1 MSDLLMPSPAEG
13 VEEATI
19 ARWLKQ
25 SGDVVAVGDELL
37 EVETDKVTILHE
49 AEAAGV
55 LEIVA
60 PEGSSVPVGTVI
72 GRIVEAGAEVAATAA
87 PVAAAP
93 EAPAPDEQVQGERG
107 PEHEDAPVPVAAA
120 AAPAGSAAVRAT
132 PLARLI
138 ARRQGID
145 LTSIAGTGPYG
156 LVTRTDV
163 TGEPSAPAAR
173 IAVASAPVTGNGH
186 AAPGRNTEPTIE
198 TLSRVQKVIARR
210 MVEAKSTVPDFQV
223 QTEVVIDDVLELR
236 AQIKE
241 LADVRVPS
249 VNDFVLKAAALA
261 LREHPRVNASFSDEQ
276 FVLHPNVNV
285 GFAVAAD
292 DALIVPT
299 IRDADRRSL
308 LEIAAEARRLADRV
322 RSGSFTPEDISG
334 GTFTVSNL
342 GMFGMTSMTP
352 IINVPQAAILGVAAA
367 RDVPQIG
374 DDGSLV
380 RRRLMTLTLSCDH
393 RILYGADAARFLSL
407 VRTLLE
413 QPLRLMLDAQN
424 D

>member
-1 MSDLLMPSPAEG
+1 MSDLRMPSPAEG

-25 SGDVVAVGDELL
+25 DGDVVAVGDELL
-37 EVETDKVTILHE
+37 EIETDKVTILHE

-60 PEGSSVPVGTVI
+60 PEGSSVPVGELI
-72 GRIVEAGAEVAATAA
+72 GRVVEAGARVAAKAA

-93 EAPAPDEQVQGERG
+93 ATPAAAEREPEPEQE
-107 PEHEDAPVPVAAA
+107 PAPVPVA
-120 AAPAGSAAVRAT
+120 SADRSSSGTVRAT

-145 LTSIAGTGPYG
+145 LTSVAGTGPYG

-163 TGEPSAPAAR
+163 TGEPAAPAVRLA
-173 IAVASAPVTGNGH
+173 AASGQTTDNGH
-186 AAPGRNTEPTIE
+186 PAPAGGGEPTIE
-198 TLSRVQKVIARR
+198 ELSRVQKVIARR

-223 QTEVVIDDVLELR
+223 QTEVAIDDVLELR
-236 AQIKE
+236 TQIKE

-261 LREHPRVNASFSDEQ
+261 LREHPRVNASFRDEQ
-276 FVLHPNVNV
+276 FVLHPSVNV

-308 LEIAAEARRLADRV
+308 LEIAVEARRLADRV
-322 RSGSFTPEDISG
+322 RSGSFTPDDISG

-374 DDGSLV
+374 DDGSLI

-393 RILYGADAARFLSL
+393 RILYGADAAQFLSL

-413 QPLRLMLDAQN
+413 QPLRLMLDAPN